1 VRRAA
6 REGGKFRRV
15 IGMTVVAR
23 IVRSMSPGHH
33 PSLHSTAA
41 TVVCALACA
50 VALLGGGSARLQAQ
64 QPPPLFAITR
74 DSAISL
80 ALAHGSRA
88 AIANATARSAAARVR
103 EAGMV
108 ANPLL
113 SASYSKSLP
122 QYHTSVDFPLDF
134 LTLRGLRVAAARSSS
149 EAAQL
154 RLAFERAAI
163 RLDADTSYTVASAR
177 HARARL
183 SLRNAVDAESLL
195 TIATVRRSAGDASD
209 LDVDVARI
217 SAGRAR
223 NLAAADSQAAVAAT
237 LELQQALGLPVA
249 QQTIIISDSLDVP
262 RLDTTITPDSLA
274 TKAAP
279 LSVAAAQRELQA
291 ASQTLALERR
301 SIWSGLALQ
310 AGVENHDPTGAEP
323 GILPTF
329 GVSIPLPLFNQGQGS
344 VAVAQAERDRARVAL
359 TAAQRESAA
368 LITRARSDLAAA
380 SQRVARDRQLVETAN
395 RVARLSLQAYVEGSY
410 PLTTV
415 LEAQRNARDT
425 LAELIDDLVAA
436 NTAAAALR
444 LYTGVTSK

>member
-1 VRRAA
+1 MLSRHPGGSSPTAGSVR
-6 REGGKFRRV
+6 
-15 IGMTVVAR
+15 
-23 IVRSMSPGHH
+23 
-33 PSLHSTAA
+33 
-41 TVVCALACA
+41 ALACA
-50 VALLGGGSARLQAQ
+50 ALLLVGGFARAHAQ
-64 QPPPLFAITR
+64 QPSPLAPLTR

-103 EAGMV
+103 EAGAV

-122 QYHTSVDFPLDF
+122 QYHATIDFPLDF
-134 LTLRGLRVAAARSSS
+134 LTLRGLRVASARSSS

-154 RLAFERAAI
+154 RLDFEHAAI
-163 RLDADTSYTVASAR
+163 RLDVDTSYTIASAR
-177 HARARL
+177 RARARL

-195 TIATVRRSAGDASD
+195 TIAAVRRSAGDASD

-223 NLAAADSQAAVAAT
+223 NLAIADSQAAVAAT
-237 LELQQALGLPVA
+237 IELQQALGLPA
-249 QQTIIISDSLDVP
+249 SRQTIAIADSLDVP
-262 RLDTTITPDSLA
+262 RLETVIPGDSSAADDSTPL
-274 TKAAP
+274 P
-279 LSVAAAQRELQA
+279 VAAARRDLEA
-291 ASQTLALERR
+291 ADQTLALERR
-301 SIWSGLALQ
+301 NVWSGLALQ

-323 GILPTF
+323 GLLPTF
-329 GVSIPLPLFNQGQGS
+329 GVSVPLPLFNQGQGAI
-344 VAVAQAERDRARVAL
+344 AVAQAERDRARAEL
-359 TAAQRESAA
+359 AAAERESSA
-368 LITRARSDLAAA
+368 LLARARSDLAAA

-395 RVARLSLQAYVEGSY
+395 RVARLSLQAYVEGAY

-425 LAELIDDLVAA
+425 LADLIDDLVAA

-444 LYTGVTSK
+444 LYTGVTSR

>member
-1 VRRAA
+1 MVVR
-6 REGGKFRRV
+6 
-15 IGMTVVAR
+15 
-23 IVRSMSPGHH
+23 
-33 PSLHSTAA
+33 
-41 TVVCALACA
+41 ALACA
-50 VALLGGGSARLQAQ
+50 AMLVGGSSARLQAQ
-64 QPPPLFAITR
+64 QSPPLFPITR
-74 DSAISL
+74 DSAIAL

-88 AIANATARSAAARVR
+88 AIASATARSASARVR
-103 EAGMV
+103 EAGML

-113 SASYSKSLP
+113 TTSYSKAVP
-122 QYHTSVDFPLDF
+122 QYHASVDFPLDF
-134 LTLRGLRVAAARSSS
+134 LTLRGLRVAAARSSA

-154 RLAFERAAI
+154 RLAFEQAAI

-177 HARARL
+177 RARARL

-195 TIATVRRSAGDASD
+195 TVAAVRRSAGDASD
-209 LDVDVARI
+209 LDVDVAHI
-217 SAGRAR
+217 AAGRAR
-223 NLAAADSQAAVAAT
+223 NLAAADSQATVAAL
-237 LELQQALGLPVA
+237 LELQQALGLPVD
-249 QQTIIISDSLDVP
+249 QQTITLADSLDVP
-262 RLDTTITPDSLA
+262 RLDTIVAPDSAA
-274 TKAAP
+274 TPTP
-279 LSVAAAQRELQA
+279 LSVAAAQRDLQA

-310 AGVENHDPTGAEP
+310 AGIENHDPAEP

-329 GVSIPLPLFNQGQGS
+329 GVSIPLPLFSQGQGA
-344 VAVAQAERDRARVAL
+344 VAVAQAERDRARAQL
-359 TAAQRESAA
+359 AAAQRESAA
-368 LITRARSDLAAA
+368 LIARARSDLAAA